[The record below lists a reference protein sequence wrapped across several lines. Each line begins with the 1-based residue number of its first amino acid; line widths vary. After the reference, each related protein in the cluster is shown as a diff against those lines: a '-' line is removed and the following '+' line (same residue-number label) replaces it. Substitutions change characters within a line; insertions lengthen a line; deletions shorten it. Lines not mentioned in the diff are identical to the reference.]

1 MSNLGLAIYHMQTLS
16 QAMLFISRNAL
27 AIDTTNLQE
36 DFDAEQRAAVTS
48 SFLPSMGP
56 TAIASHRRLDE
67 KVVNDLRVVSW
78 EVQANKTEM
87 IVSFIPVQIKDE
99 TASDALR
106 DMSSTNSVLTNEMG
120 GEGAA
125 RVTNSCPDILSGG
138 PTAIGALSKLDVTAD
153 AVIVIIHPAAAD
165 PLLDPP
171 DPLSGDTVDAA
182 PMVAPTTDAATMAMP
197 CARHD
202 VSPVGPTPP
211 PDPFLKGFLRD
222 ANPGLSPW
230 PCCSVPPRSV
240 CPAAPNYAEKPDFA
254 RRLRPYRGL

>member
-1 MSNLGLAIYHMQTLS
+1 MKNKI
-16 QAMLFISRNAL
+16 
-27 AIDTTNLQE
+27 
-36 DFDAEQRAAVTS
+36 
-48 SFLPSMGP
+48 PSMGP
-56 TAIASHRRLDE
+56 AVIASRRRLDE
-67 KVVNDLRVVSW
+67 KAVEDLRDMSW
-78 EVQANKTEM
+78 KTPASKTDM
-87 IVSFIPVQIKDE
+87 KSFIPVQIKDE
-99 TASDALR
+99 TAADALR
-106 DMSSTNSVLTNEMG
+106 GMSLKISVLTNEMG

-125 RVTNSCPDILSGG
+125 HVTTPCPDILSGG
-138 PTAIGALSKLDVTAD
+138 PTAIGAPSKLDVTAD

-202 VSPVGPTPP
+202 ASPVGPTPP

-230 PCCSVPPRSV
+230 PCYSVPRSV

-254 RRLRPYRGL
+254 RRLRSYIGI